1 MGHSSSRSATLSGVQ
16 SLGVSGKVS
25 ASAQSGRA
33 SQNFAAVVG
42 AFMRAYENG
51 EIGLQEIKR
60 AFESLGV
67 ALDEHP
73 SLCSSVDPG
82 FIDQLEDWKKGNESL
97 LPHVRLAVY
106 SSREVY
112 NLKTKQAI
120 DNRRIRSVP
129 IVGSDMTL
137 LKAEPATVLDGKP
150 ESYLANTKNWALFKD
165 NSNGNLYFAVRGTST
180 SGISAVIDNL
190 TNLDAQE
197 MDVFDTE
204 RENQGTFRAH
214 KGFLQVAESMFQ
226 EAKSAVLNAA
236 KGLNPRPTLTFCGH
250 SAGGGTAFYL
260 YHYFQVHASDAELS
274 AFKDIHCITFGS
286 AAIVSIPNPVHSSRQ
301 NDRIVSFINRDDP
314 VPRLDL
320 PYATWVAETVGRYL
334 AIQARQPNIPPYSAL
349 PNQSLYPGGE
359 LVLLV
364 EEDGMKKLTPT
375 ALSDHAF
382 LELSAHDSR
391 EYVRLIKE
399 LGG

>member
-1 MGHSSSRSATLSGVQ
+1 MGLSSSRSVTLSGVQ

-42 AFMRAYENG
+42 AFTRAYENG
-51 EIGLQEIKR
+51 EISLQEIKK

-67 ALDEHP
+67 ALDGHP
-73 SLCSSVDPG
+73 TLCSSVDPG

-112 NLKTKQAI
+112 NLRTKQAI
-120 DNRRIRSVP
+120 DNRRMKSVP
-129 IVGSDMTL
+129 IAGSDMTL
-137 LKAEPATVLDGKP
+137 LEAEPATVLDGKP

-165 NSNGNLYFAVRGTST
+165 SSNGNLYFAVRGTST

-204 RENQGTFRAH
+204 RENQRTFRAH
-214 KGFLQVAESMFQ
+214 RGFLQVAESMFQ
-226 EAKSAVLNAA
+226 EVKSAVLNAA
-236 KGLNPRPTLTFCGH
+236 KGLNLRPTLTFCGH

-260 YHYFQVHASDAELS
+260 YHYFQVHANDAELS

-286 AAIVSIPNPVHSSRQ
+286 AAIVSVPNPVHSSRQ
-301 NDRIVSFINRDDP
+301 NDRVVSFINRDDP

-359 LVLLV
+359 SVMLV

-391 EYVRLIKE
+391 EYVRLIRE

>member
-1 MGHSSSRSATLSGVQ
+1 MGNSSSHSAALSGVQ

-42 AFMRAYENG
+42 ALVRAYEDG
-51 EIGLQEIKR
+51 EFSLQEIKK
-60 AFESLGV
+60 AFESLSV

-73 SLCSSVDPG
+73 PLCSSVDRS
-82 FIDQLEDWKKGNESL
+82 FIDQLEDWKKGNENL
-97 LPHVRLAVY
+97 LPLVRLAVY

-112 NLKTKQAI
+112 NLRTKQAI
-120 DNRRIRSVP
+120 DSKRLRSLQFAD
-129 IVGSDMTL
+129 SELTL
-137 LKAEPATVLDGKP
+137 LKAEPATVLNGKP
-150 ESYLANTKNWALFKD
+150 ESYLENTKNWALFRD
-165 NSNGNLYFAVRGTST
+165 SNNGDLYFSVRGTST

-197 MDVFDTE
+197 TDVFNTE
-204 RENQGTFRAH
+204 KENQGTFRAH
-214 KGFLQVAESMFQ
+214 RGFLQVAESMFQ
-226 EAKSAVLNAA
+226 EAKSAVLKAA
-236 KGLNPRPTLTFCGH
+236 KGLNLKPNLTFCGH

-274 AFKDIHCITFGS
+274 DFKNIHCITFGS
-286 AAIVSIPNPVHSSRQ
+286 AAIVSIPNPIHSSRQ
-301 NDRIVSFINRDDP
+301 NDRVVSFINHDDP

-320 PYATWVAETVGRYL
+320 PYATWVAGTVGRYL
-334 AIQARQPNIPPYSAL
+334 AIQASRPNVPPYSAL
-349 PNQSLYPGGE
+349 PIQSLYPGGE

-364 EEDGMKKLTPT
+364 EEDGMKKLDPNV
-375 ALSDHAF
+375 LSDHAF
-382 LELSAHDSR
+382 LELGAHDSR

-399 LGG
+399 LGW